1 MEESK
6 REEIALF
13 RYGLILPFLSQE
25 ELEWGVKG
33 EMQRRLAEQ
42 HYNIPHSKKHT
53 IDKETIRTWLAAYQ
67 RHGFDGLKPKSRS
80 DIGKPRMIAAEAW
93 EKASALKKEAPR
105 RSVRKIIQIM
115 EAHNLIKPGE
125 VKASTLAR
133 HFKEHGLDRKSLAKS
148 QKVFRRFEAERPNQ
162 IWQSDIL
169 YGPYLPDPNL
179 PEKKKRT
186 YLVAFIDDFSRLVPH
201 AEFYWDEK
209 FPALENTFKKALLKR
224 GIPEVIY
231 VDNGK
236 VYSARRLDAVCASL
250 GIRKI
255 SCQPYS
261 PEGKGKIERFMG
273 TVRDNFLA
281 EPEIAKVQT
290 LPELNRLLWAWLEAD
305 YHQRQH
311 NSTEMAPLVRWREH
325 IGKFLR
331 TVAEKEL
338 TELFLWQLERTVSKV
353 GLVMVGGIEFE
364 VEAILKLKKVEV
376 RYNPFDLSC
385 VHVYHAGHFVQIAKP
400 AKISRWNTAAKAGN
414 NAAAAPTITTGI
426 KPLKQLAQQHHAQKQ
441 EQAKEL
447 VGKPAKPDN
456 PATAGLTLPQF
467 IHTMATVRNKKPDA
481 LHVREVEA
489 LQNFFNTYQPL
500 TAEGVSIAMAKAV
513 LKHGREQH
521 VDVYLEAVK
530 NLHFKWQ
537 QEKSA

>member
-6 REEIALF
+6 REEMALF

-42 HYNIPHSKKHT
+42 PYNIPHSQKHS
-53 IDKETIRTWLAAYQ
+53 IDEETIRKWLAAYQ
-67 RHGFDGLKPKSRS
+67 RNGFDGLKPKSRS
-80 DIGKPRMIAAEAW
+80 DIGKPRTVAPEAW
-93 EKASALKKEAPR
+93 EKAVALKKEAPR

-125 VKASTLAR
+125 IKASTLAR

-281 EPEIAKVQT
+281 EPEIANVQT

-311 NSTEMAPLVRWREH
+311 SSTEMAPLARWRDH
-325 IGKFLR
+325 IGNFLR

-338 TELFLWQLERTVSKV
+338 TELFLWQLDRTVSKV
-353 GLVMVGGIEFE
+353 GLVMVDGIEFE
-364 VEAILKLKKVEV
+364 VDAILKLKKVEV
-376 RYNPFDLSC
+376 RYNPFDLSA
-385 VHVYHAGHFVQIAKP
+385 VHVYHAGHFVQVAKP
-400 AKISRWNTAAKAGN
+400 AKISRWNTAAKVGQTPPV
-414 NAAAAPTITTGI
+414 AAISSTGI
-426 KPLKQLAQQHHAQKQ
+426 KPLKQLEQQHRAQKQ

-447 VGKPAKPDN
+447 VGKSAKPDI

-467 IHTMATVRNKKPDA
+467 IHTMATARDKKPDA
-481 LHVREVEA
+481 LHAREVEA

-500 TAEGVSIAMAKAV
+500 TAECVSIAMAKAI

-521 VDVYLEAVK
+521 VDVYLDAVK
-530 NLHFKWQ
+530 NLHLKWQ